1 MKRRSALIA
10 LAGAQFVMV
19 LDQTVMGVS
28 ISQLVADFDTT
39 VTTIQ
44 AIITLYCL
52 VMAMLMLAG
61 GKIGDIIGRRRA
73 FKIGLV
79 IYGCGS
85 AMTAL
90 APTVAILTLGWS
102 ILEGIGASLVLPAM
116 VALIAGNF
124 EGKDRKVAYAV
135 IGGVAGAGIAVGP
148 ILGGWATTV
157 LSWRVVFAGEVV
169 LVIGIFVMTRFVADA
184 LRSGPKPRL
193 DIVGAVLS
201 ATGLGLIVLGTLQSS
216 VWGLIE
222 PKDAP
227 IEPFG
232 LAPTL
237 FVIAAGGVL
246 LWAFVGWQRHREAIG
261 SDPLVHLDLLKILPL
276 RSGLIG
282 LFTQNLL
289 LMGVF
294 FTVPLYLQLVLGLDA
309 LQTGLKMLPVSV
321 AMFAAS
327 AAGSRLSTR
336 YSVRS
341 ITRTGLILSGIACV
355 MLLATIKPDLADLA
369 FAASMAVLGAG
380 MGLMASQLG
389 LVVQSSV
396 DASGR
401 GEAGGLQFTGQ
412 QLGSSLGVALI
423 GAIVLAGLTTT
434 FVSTIQADP
443 RISQAV
449 AGQVGTAVGSGI
461 DFVSSASVE
470 AAAQKAGLD
479 AAETA
484 AIVDDYEQAQLKSL
498 KAGSTRSRAPR
509 PHLASVHRGPAREGA
524 GERCQHPTTVPPPR
538 TGPPSDGLAGV
549 GCPRQVAFVA
559 TPRLRARHSVSV
571 GVIRHGGCAGRR
583 RRAYSGVIPN
593 WVATQRAIR
602 SPIGTG
608 RGSCSDSWSW
618 GSLPTRRPRMRRQR
632 VSTDGRDRKPPPRCS
647 IRIRSRRWVSSYST
661 RTANSRPRSS
671 ALEAWGQVP
680 GSGSCWPCSPRSAWP
695 WGSSA
700 AGSLA
705 RCTIGACSPPRT
717 TRSVSVASC
726 RGARLLSG

>member
-1 MKRRSALIA
+1 
-10 LAGAQFVMV
+10 MV

-28 ISQLVADFDTT
+28 ISQLVADFNTT

-148 ILGGWATTV
+148 IVGGWATTV

-169 LVIGIFVMTRFVADA
+169 LVIGIFAMTRFVADA

-193 DIVGAVLS
+193 DVVGAVL
-201 ATGLGLIVLGTLQSS
+201 AAAGLGLIVLGTLQSS
-216 VWGLIE
+216 VWGLIQ

-246 LWAFVGWQRHREAIG
+246 VWAFVGWQRHREAIG

-276 RSGLIG
+276 RSGLVG

-309 LQTGLKMLPVSV
+309 LQTGLKMLPVSI

-341 ITRTGLILSGIACV
+341 ITRAGLILSGIACV
-355 MLLATIKPDLADLA
+355 MLLATIQARPRRSRLRRIDGRARGRDGADGV
-369 FAASMAVLGAG
+369 AARPRGPVVGRRLRPRRGRRPAVHRA
-380 MGLMASQLG
+380 AAG
-389 LVVQSSV
+389 LVPRGRPHRR
-396 DASGR
+396 DRSGR
-401 GEAGGLQFTGQ
+401 
-412 QLGSSLGVALI
+412 
-423 GAIVLAGLTTT
+423 
-434 FVSTIQADP
+434 P
-443 RISQAV
+443 
-449 AGQVGTAVGSGI
+449 
-461 DFVSSASVE
+461 
-470 AAAQKAGLD
+470 
-479 AAETA
+479 
-484 AIVDDYEQAQLKSL
+484 DDHVRLE
-498 KAGSTRSRAPR
+498 
-509 PHLASVHRGPAREGA
+509 
-524 GERCQHPTTVPPPR
+524 HP
-538 TGPPSDGLAGV
+538 G
-549 GCPRQVAFVA
+549 
-559 TPRLRARHSVSV
+559 
-571 GVIRHGGCAGRR
+571 
-583 RRAYSGVIPN
+583 
-593 WVATQRAIR
+593 
-602 SPIGTG
+602 
-608 RGSCSDSWSW
+608 
-618 GSLPTRRPRMRRQR
+618 
-632 VSTDGRDRKPPPRCS
+632 
-647 IRIRSRRWVSSYST
+647 
-661 RTANSRPRSS
+661 
-671 ALEAWGQVP
+671 
-680 GSGSCWPCSPRSAWP
+680 
-695 WGSSA
+695 
-700 AGSLA
+700 
-705 RCTIGACSPPRT
+705 
-717 TRSVSVASC
+717 
-726 RGARLLSG
+726 